1 MPRYGAIVYLE
12 TTILLAWIKNEIR
25 QDHEME
31 GVEHCIERIANGE
44 IKGIT
49 SVNTLGE
56 ILEGNVA
63 KEKREFVDRTL
74 GQRRGLELIDVD
86 RRVALL
92 AQEIRQYYR
101 ERSKNL
107 KLPDATHLATA
118 IHLRADA
125 LYTFDGDD
133 LLPLNGNVAGHNLVI
148 CKPPL
153 PVQGKLPFSL
163 PKP

>member
-1 MPRYGAIVYLE
+1 MPRYREIVYLD
-12 TTILLAWIKNEIR
+12 TTVLLAWIKNETR
-25 QDHEME
+25 HNGEME
-31 GVEHCIERIANGE
+31 GVEYCIERIVNGE

-56 ILEGNVA
+56 ILEGNVGA
-63 KEKREFVDRTL
+63 EKRAFIDRAM

-101 ERSKNL
+101 QRGKNI

-118 IHLRADA
+118 IHFRVVA
-125 LYTFDGDD
+125 LYTFDEHD
-133 LLPLNGNVAGHNLVI
+133 LLPLNGNVAGYNLVI

-153 PVQGKLPFSL
+153 PVQGKLPFS
-163 PKP
+163 KSES